1 MLKERA
7 RLIANGMLLMDLGA
21 VAAAFFASYW
31 IRNSLLPW
39 LGLTPRFLYPLPQY
53 LPLLPLALGLWGILL
68 SRSGAYRSHRVVSL
82 MDEAWSIV
90 KTSALA
96 LVLLVLVVYGMRLD
110 ERLLGDQLSRLWLAF
125 FALLATLLVL
135 AHRTLVRVASRYLRA
150 RGLNY
155 RNILVVGTGPGAL
168 LILRTLEEHRHW
180 GYHIVGVVRGDT
192 AGPGSETA
200 LDGYRI
206 VGTVDELSD
215 IVNRLVVDEV
225 IFAVSRA
232 DLERLEAL
240 LLALEEQ
247 GVLVRVALDLFPR
260 TRARAQ
266 LDDLDGTPLLTFSTA
281 PYNPLLLGVK
291 RGMDLVLAA
300 VLLLL
305 ALPAMGL
312 IALLIKATSRG
323 DVLFRQVRCGLNGR
337 LFTLYK
343 FRTMVEDAELHRAD
357 LEHLNEMTGPVF
369 KAREDPRVT
378 RLGRLL
384 RRFSL
389 DELPQLWNVLSG
401 SMSLVGPR
409 PPIPDEVARYERW
422 QRRRLSMR
430 PGLTC
435 LWQVNGRNDLDFE
448 QWMELDL
455 EYIDSWSPVLDV
467 KILLQTIPVVLSGRG
482 AS

>member
-7 RLIANGMLLMDLGA
+7 RLIANGLLSIDLLA

-31 IRNSLLPW
+31 VRDSLLPW
-39 LGLTPRFLYPLPQY
+39 LGLTSRFLYPLSQY

-68 SRSGAYRSHRVVSL
+68 SRSGAYRSHRVISL
-82 MDEAWSIV
+82 MNEAWSVI

-110 ERLLGDQLSRLWLAF
+110 ERLLGDQLSRLWLAL
-125 FALLATLLVL
+125 FALLATLFVL
-135 AHRTLVRVASRYLRA
+135 AHRTLIRLTSRYIRA

-155 RNILVVGTGPGAL
+155 RNILVVGTGPGAQS
-168 LILRTLEEHRHW
+168 ILRTVEEHRHW
-180 GYHIVGVVRGDT
+180 GYQVVGVVRGSSANGQT
-192 AGPGSETA
+192 TTE
-200 LDGYRI
+200 LDGHS
-206 VGTVDELSD
+206 VLGTVDELTD
-215 IVNRLVVDEV
+215 IVNRHVVDEV

-232 DLERLEAL
+232 DLDRLETF

-281 PYNPLLLGVK
+281 PSNPLLLGVK
-291 RGMDLVLAA
+291 RATDLVLTA

-305 ALPAMGL
+305 SLPAMGF
-312 IALLIKATSRG
+312 IALLIKATSSG

-343 FRTMVEDAELHRAD
+343 FRTMVADAEQRRGA
-357 LEHLNEMTGPVF
+357 LEHLNEMSGPVF

-384 RRFSL
+384 RRYSL
-389 DELPQLWNVLSG
+389 DELPQLWNVLTG

-448 QWMELDL
+448 EWIELDL
-455 EYIDSWSPVLDV
+455 QYIDSWSPFLDL

>member
-1 MLKERA
+1 MVDRQDVGL
-7 RLIANGMLLMDLGA
+7 RL
-21 VAAAFFASYW
+21 S
-31 IRNSLLPW
+31 
-39 LGLTPRFLYPLPQY
+39 
-53 LPLLPLALGLWGILL
+53 
-68 SRSGAYRSHRVVSL
+68 
-82 MDEAWSIV
+82 
-90 KTSALA
+90 
-96 LVLLVLVVYGMRLD
+96 LLVLAVYGLRLD

-125 FALLATLLVL
+125 FALLATLFVL
-135 AHRTLVRVASRYLRA
+135 GHRTLIRLASRYVRA

-155 RNILVVGTGPGAL
+155 RNILVVGTGPGAHS
-168 LILRTLEEHRHW
+168 ILKTVEEHRHW
-180 GYHIVGVVRGDT
+180 GYQIVGLVRGST
-192 AGPGSETA
+192 SPSAGGEAS
-200 LDGYRI
+200 LDGYPI
-206 VGTVDELSD
+206 LGTAEELPD
-215 IVNRLVVDEV
+215 IVNRHVVDEV

-232 DLERLEAL
+232 DLERLETL
-240 LLALEEQ
+240 LLVLEEQ

-260 TRARAQ
+260 TRAHAQ
-266 LDDLDGTPLLTFSTA
+266 LEDLDGTPLLTFSTA
-281 PYNPLLLGVK
+281 PSNPLLLGIK
-291 RGMDLVLAA
+291 RGMDLVLSA
-300 VLLLL
+300 VLLLV

-312 IALLIKATSRG
+312 IALAIKVASPG
-323 DVLFRQVRCGLNGR
+323 EVLFRQVRCGLNGR

-343 FRTMVEDAELHRAD
+343 FRTMVEDAERRRAD

-389 DELPQLWNVLSG
+389 DELPQLWNVLTG

-435 LWQVNGRNDLDFE
+435 LWQVNGRNELDFE
-448 QWMELDL
+448 EWMELDL
-455 EYIDSWSPVLDV
+455 EYIDSWSPFLDL